1 MSTAT
6 KSPIDQARSDAQE
19 LHKKIEAFTAK
30 DRAATRADFE
40 KIGAEAQ
47 RMAASLKAL
56 SETQRAD
63 AKQHLKDAIA
73 RLEDAAKRAKEAAG
87 ANDAEL
93 KQKNSA
99 MLDRVRAAVQSLS
112 RTVAAQRSGISKN

>member
-1 MSTAT
+1 
-6 KSPIDQARSDAQE
+6 
-19 LHKKIEAFTAK
+19 
-30 DRAATRADFE
+30 
-40 KIGAEAQ
+40 
-47 RMAASLKAL
+47 MAASLKAL